1 MSAWPEAIYI
11 IKKLQKSINELADI
25 DADIARIDAT
35 ILAANNNLAN
45 LQTTLNGLV
54 DDKTEFDKIMT
65 VVDTNAGTAQ
75 APQPTGTYDVN
86 DYSVFLIESS

>member
-11 IKKLQKSINELADI
+11 IKKLQQSINDLADI

-45 LQTTLNGLV
+45 LQTILNGLNT
-54 DDKTEFDKIMT
+54 DKTEFDKITT
-65 VVDTNAGTAQ
+65 VIDTNAGTAA
-75 APQPTGTYDVN
+75 APRPTGTYDVN
-86 DYSVFLIESS
+86 EYSVFLIESS